1 MTTNKDNDKLR
12 RKIKKL
18 LALGNSSNPHEA
30 AKALEMA
37 QKLMMENKIN
47 QSLIEFS
54 QHHTKQKTARKSAR
68 YVHMLIS
75 VVNKAFGVDSY
86 LTNSYPGNDYG
97 EDKMHIVFYGQEE
110 RPEIASYCF
119 DVLYRRLQAA
129 RKAFLNTQN
138 KRLKR
143 STLIARGDSFC
154 EGWVTGV
161 NQNVRRF
168 AMTPEEKQKLENY
181 EAEIF
186 EEDKLSEA
194 KVREKGNAKDYGMA
208 QSAGYKQGQE
218 VTLNH
223 GVNGK
228 ETVKLGVRK

>member
-1 MTTNKDNDKLR
+1 MRSDKDKLL

-18 LALGNSSNPHEA
+18 LALSKSTNPHEA

-37 QKLMMENKIN
+37 QKLMRENQIN
-47 QSLIEFS
+47 QSQVEFS
-54 QHHTKQKTARKSAR
+54 QAHAKQKTAIKSAQ

-75 VVNKAFGVDSY
+75 VIRKAFGVEGY
-86 LTNSYPGNDYG
+86 LSNHYPGDKYG
-97 EDKMHIVFYGQEE
+97 EKKMHVVFYGAEE

-119 DVLYRRLQAA
+119 DVLYRRLQIA
-129 RKAFLNTQN
+129 RKAFLDTQN

-154 EGWVTGV
+154 EGWVVGV
-161 NQNVRRF
+161 NQNVEQF
-168 AMTPEEKQKLENY
+168 AMTPEEKQKMENY
-181 EAEIF
+181 QAEIF
-186 EEDKLSEA
+186 KEQKLGEA
-194 KVREKGNAKDYGMA
+194 KVRESGNTKDYGLA
-208 QSAGYKQGQE
+208 KSEGYKQGKE

-228 ETVKLGVRK
+228 ETVKLGVRQ

>member
-1 MTTNKDNDKLR
+1 MEQDKLL

-18 LALGNSSNPHEA
+18 LALSKSTNPHEA
-30 AKALEMA
+30 ASALAMA
-37 QKLMMENKIN
+37 QKLMAENQLN
-47 QSLIEFS
+47 QSQVEFS
-54 QHHTKQKTARKSAR
+54 QTAMKSAR

-75 VVNKAFGVDSY
+75 VITKAFGVDGY
-86 LTNSYPGNDYG
+86 LSNTYPGKNYS
-97 EDKMHIVFYGQEE
+97 ENKMHVVFYGAEE

-129 RKAFLNTQN
+129 RKAFLDTQS

-154 EGWVTGV
+154 EGWVIGV
-161 NQNVRRF
+161 NQNVKQF
-168 AMTPEEKQKLENY
+168 AMTQEEKQKMEIY
-181 EAEIF
+181 KAEAFKE
-186 EEDKLSEA
+186 KKWSET
-194 KVREKGNAKDYGMA
+194 KIHEKGSSKDYGLA
-208 QSAGYKQGQE
+208 QSAGYKQGKE

-228 ETVKLGVRK
+228 ETVKLGVRE

>member
-1 MTTNKDNDKLR
+1 MSMEQEKLL

-18 LALGNSSNPHEA
+18 LAVSKSTNPHEA
-30 AKALEMA
+30 ASALAMA
-37 QKLMMENKIN
+37 QKLMAENQFN
-47 QSLIEFS
+47 QSQIEFS

-129 RKAFLNTQN
+129 RKAFLDTQN

-228 ETVKLGVRK
+228 ETVKLGVRQ

>member
-12 RKIKKL
+12 RRIKKL

-68 YVHMLIS
+68 YVHMLLS

-168 AMTPEEKQKLENY
+168 AMTPEEKQKLESY

-223 GVNGK
+223 GVNGN
-228 ETVKLGVRK
+228 ETGKLGVRQ